1 MLKTLKKVAD
11 AVVANKM
18 RQPAFCLQCDDGTLL
33 AYQTKDVSI
42 TLDDL
47 TTTVPNVQGWH
58 CPVCGEI
65 EFTEPASSARYS
77 GALATL
83 HKTSDKQRA
92 DAVRTIRKKLGLRQ
106 ADAGKLFGGGVSAFS
121 DYERGKTQPHKSTV
135 LLLKILDKH
144 PELLSELRRA

>member
-1 MLKTLKKVAD
+1 MLKTLKKAAD
-11 AVVANKM
+11 AAEAPKM
-18 RQPAFCLQCDDGTLL
+18 RQPAYCLQSDYGTLL

-42 TLDDL
+42 MLDDL
-47 TTTVPNVQGWH
+47 TATVSAVQGWH

-65 EFTEPASSARYS
+65 EFTDAASSARYS
-77 GALATL
+77 EALATL
-83 HKTSDKQRA
+83 RKTSDKQRA

-144 PELLSELRRA
+144 PELLNELRRA